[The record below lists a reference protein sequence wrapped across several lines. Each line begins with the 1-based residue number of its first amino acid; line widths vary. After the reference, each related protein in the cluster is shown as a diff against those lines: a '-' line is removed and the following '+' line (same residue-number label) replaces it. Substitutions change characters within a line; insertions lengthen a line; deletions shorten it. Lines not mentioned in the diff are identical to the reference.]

1 MIKVYQKP
9 SSQLPTYSLAPE
21 SQYTYRDS
29 RIGWTMFTYRVSA
42 EMMLKHTLTFLYVL
56 KLKMAGLIVITE

>member
-1 MIKVYQKP
+1 
-9 SSQLPTYSLAPE
+9 
-21 SQYTYRDS
+21 
-29 RIGWTMFTYRVSA
+29 MFTYRVSA